1 MDGWMDGRMDRRTLF
16 YRTLM
21 AEARGSKRK
30 KVFSLINAGWIVSRI
45 LYIFFNVN
53 QINSCIYLTMKLL
66 VIIFMLMIL
75 TEKNYVLLNLVQE
88 FIEIEAW
95 LHHAFFIYSQNNFY

>member
-30 KVFSLINAGWIVSRI
+30 KVFSLINADWIVSRI

-53 QINSCIYLTMKLL
+53 QINQLYLSNNEASCHHIYVNDTHREKLC
-66 VIIFMLMIL
+66 F
-75 TEKNYVLLNLVQE
+75 TQSSTG
-88 FIEIEAW
+88 
-95 LHHAFFIYSQNNFY
+95 IY